1 MLLSERIKTLA
12 PPGAVYVLARSR
24 SAGLIE
30 HPAQWSASSAVCG
43 NSWLGQTLS
52 AQQARR
58 DDMVRSGRKGLPSG
72 PLLVAEMG
80 RPRLCAFRSPRLAAA
95 FFTDGDCRALPC
107 QQQGQFPTHGTLLET
122 KVPGSLG
129 ARLRRRCMEWFA
141 GLLKPCADKIGQIDL
156 FGV

>member
-12 PPGAVYVLARSR
+12 PPGAVYVLARRR

-30 HPAQWSASSAVCG
+30 QPAQWSAISAVFG

-52 AQQARR
+52 AQRARR
-58 DDMVRSGRKGLPSG
+58 DDLVRSGQKRLPSG
-72 PLLVAEMG
+72 PLLISERN

-107 QQQGQFPTHGTLLET
+107 QQQGQI
-122 KVPGSLG
+122 GSSDHEGSCVWASLPYPLRT
-129 ARLRRRCMEWFA
+129 RLQPERV
-141 GLLKPCADKIGQIDL
+141 GSSKD
-156 FGV
+156 V